1 MQHVDASKYGTIARC
16 TVERCPDFTPATGS
30 YFLAVVCKATR
41 PAKQQH
47 ALDLWIEAMQLLPKD
62 ATARAAAMV
71 AKLSGIGSVAT
82 ARTEASQ

>member
-1 MQHVDASKYGTIARC
+1 MARLSL
-16 TVERCPDFTPATGS
+16 CPDFNPAPGS
-30 YFLAVVCKATR
+30 YYLAVVCKSTQ